1 MRCLPAGPD
10 LRAGEKPQTMAEMVA
25 ANSSIKRNKPDTSL
39 DWWDTCEVC
48 GEGDVKGQTKQLT
61 MCTHCEVVV
70 HKDCI
75 PRWHNDLHVKK
86 TDDWTCPTCVRDIDS
101 MSHTSSCGE
110 CNEAGAIVDDLH
122 LAIAFLSRREEA
134 AAPAPR
140 SSSPRAAA
148 APAASSSSSSSS
160 PPSPPEVKVV
170 PVSEML
176 AARLGLFDQAQE
188 KYHGHLIQDRNQ
200 AAFKNLTLDNM
211 GVNAFY
217 LLVDYWAK
225 IGISKPGGV
234 ACCEGNSVG
243 LSAHG
248 SMFVYKNPT
257 TKEREQISKE
267 HSVDWSSFP
276 TPSDQPGG
284 LTFLEEHVS
293 AYCDDA
299 KQDQFHTK
307 SVMSATITAFINA
320 RPWLGKERA
329 SFAQSDNA
337 VNYRDPTIEV
347 DCGVLGT
354 RCFSV
359 AGMGKDE
366 GDGNGAVIKKQ
377 IFSKRSQGVQSASNL
392 MDICRDLT
400 VPAQTFVELNVN
412 RSNDKQ
418 VIGRESFPRHYHL
431 HTVALTSI
439 TYWEYLDPAASAVS
453 IKETGRAVGYGPGV
467 TEALTEFNK
476 KRRSQNAREKGATLS
491 SASSEGITFAPP
503 KARPSRDEKATAA
516 VAAGADK
523 QAAEKKREE
532 NEAAELAVV
541 ESQYR
546 RDIDVCPRCGVRF
559 LSPGGFSRH
568 HEAGCGKRTTHDM
581 REQKRAQRSVAQ
593 RLSVMDDLAISQ
605 NQVRVRDLA
614 VVKVILTAPNGQS
627 APIGIELEEEEGRF
641 FVASV
646 SGQALEAVFV
656 KKGYL
661 VVSIGDGLIS
671 VTKDALSGVLGAGSK
686 LALTFRRPSPP
697 IPFHGMAREI
707 IHKEPRFVMHPRQ
720 LGWLKEK
727 AYDHEQ
733 GRDRLRPH
741 VAFET
746 MQYDFRNMLRMDTK
760 TPLWLEYERISK
772 WIAEQKKETKQQK
785 QQRGK
790 KQKSSNEPKA
800 KPKPKPK
807 PKAPEAAAAA
817 ESDSEDESSCGSSS
831 ASEAADGASGSDGE

>member
-1 MRCLPAGPD
+1 M
-10 LRAGEKPQTMAEMVA
+10 
-25 ANSSIKRNKPDTSL
+25 
-39 DWWDTCEVC
+39 
-48 GEGDVKGQTKQLT
+48 LT
-61 MCTHCEVVV
+61 
-70 HKDCI
+70 
-75 PRWHNDLHVKK
+75 
-86 TDDWTCPTCVRDIDS
+86 
-101 MSHTSSCGE
+101 
-110 CNEAGAIVDDLH
+110 
-122 LAIAFLSRREEA
+122 
-134 AAPAPR
+134 
-140 SSSPRAAA
+140 
-148 APAASSSSSSSS
+148 
-160 PPSPPEVKVV
+160 
-170 PVSEML
+170 
-176 AARLGLFDQAQE
+176 ARLGLFEQAQE

-200 AAFKNLTLDNM
+200 AAFKDLTLKNM

-217 LLVDYWAK
+217 VLVDYWAK

-284 LTFLEEHVS
+284 LSFLEEHVS

-307 SVMSATITAFINA
+307 SVMSATIEAFINA

-329 SFAQSDNA
+329 SFVQSDNA

-377 IFSKRSQGVQSASNL
+377 IFSKRSKGVQSAGNL
-392 MDICRDLT
+392 MDICSDFT
-400 VPAQTFVELNVN
+400 VPAQTFSELNVD

-439 TYWEYLDPAASAVS
+439 TYWEYLDPAASEVS

-467 TEALTEFNK
+467 TEALTEFDK
-476 KRRSQNAREKGATLS
+476 KRRSQISRETGATLS
-491 SASSEGITFAPP
+491 SASSEGLTFASP

-523 QAAEKKREE
+523 QAARKKREE
-532 NEAAELAVV
+532 KEAAELAVV

-568 HEAGCGKRTTHDM
+568 HEVGCGKRTTHDM
-581 REQKRAQRSVAQ
+581 LEQKRAQRSVAQ

-605 NQVRVRDLA
+605 NQMRVGDLA

-627 APIGIELEEEEGRF
+627 APIGIELEEQEGRF

-646 SGQALEAVFV
+646 SGQALEAVYV
-656 KKGYL
+656 KKGFL
-661 VVSIGDGLIS
+661 VTSIGDGSIS
-671 VTKDALSGVLGAGSK
+671 VTKDALSGVLEAGSK
-686 LALTFRRPSPP
+686 LALTFWRPSPP

-707 IHKEPRFVMHPRQ
+707 IHKEPRFVMHPQQ
-720 LGWLKEK
+720 LAWLREK

-746 MQYDFRNMLRMDTK
+746 MQCDFGNKLRMDTK
-760 TPLWLEYERISK
+760 TPLWLEYEKISK

-785 QQRGK
+785 QQERRK
-790 KQKSSNEPKA
+790 KWKSSNEPKA
-800 KPKPKPK
+800 KPKS
-807 PKAPEAAAAA
+807 KAKALEAAAAA
-817 ESDSEDESSCGSSS
+817 ESDSESESSSGSSS
-831 ASEAADGASGSDGE
+831 ESEAADGTCGSDGE